1 LCLASAGAN
10 SGNTLGAVYLLAALA
25 TLGAVCLVG
34 GVVAI
39 RTLPSGRRHLEEL
52 SMLLLLSTRTWCI
65 STVCYALIAGRLLLI
80 ISGASGL
87 VWSFGGR
94 DYSHCVLGL
103 RRLFSFLCFL
113 VLCCWLD
120 LPCVMC
126 HNATISV
133 VDCNSALRGRGLSR
147 SCVAVT
153 PFLLLMKYVLRHVHE
168 KKIRCTCVHPSPMLG
183 PPLLQSLGAAV
194 HLSGYCFAK
203 KKSLWLLL
211 LMPIS

>member
-25 TLGAVCLVG
+25 TLSAVCLVG

-120 LPCVMC
+120 LPCFMC

-133 VDCNSALRGRGLSR
+133 VDCNSALWGRGLSR

-153 PFLLLMKYVLRHVHE
+153 PFQVRAQACS
-168 KKIRCTCVHPSPMLG
+168 R
-183 PPLLQSLGAAV
+183 
-194 HLSGYCFAK
+194 K
-203 KKSLWLLL
+203 KKNQVYMCTPKSYARVR
-211 LMPIS
+211 PCFKV